1 MIRGRF
7 LTSRDDIS
15 QVIALRREVFCEE
28 QGYSVDTEP
37 DAHDDMAVY
46 ALAFDDEGRPLGTGR
61 LYIADDQ
68 FRIGRVCVKKE
79 MRGMHIGDFVMRML
93 LYRAQQLHAG
103 SVTLSAQADKLDFY
117 RRYGF
122 QPYEELVYDEGQP
135 HRMMRVEGDKINLEG
150 TCGGHGKPCQ
160 GCEGNC
166 ENCAQA

>member
-79 MRGMHIGDFVMRML
+79 MRGMHRGF
-93 LYRAQQLHAG
+93 YHAHAALPG
-103 SVTLSAQADKLDFY
+103 SAAP
-117 RRYGF
+117 RRIRDT
-122 QPYEELVYDEGQP
+122 E
-135 HRMMRVEGDKINLEG
+135 RS
-150 TCGGHGKPCQ
+150 GG
-160 GCEGNC
+160 
-166 ENCAQA
+166 